1 MKRENK
7 KMTTPIVDFVK
18 TYAQGNMVRLHMP
31 GHKGHSFLGCESWD
45 ITEISGADSL
55 YEADGIIAESEANA
69 AKIFGSKCTLFSTE
83 GSSQCIRAMLYLA
96 MLNNRNQAKT
106 KKRPTIAAARNVHK
120 AFIYAA
126 TLLDFDVIWL
136 WPEEMVSSIC
146 SCIISPQ
153 QVERVLGEHQEVSAV
168 YLTSPDYL
176 GAQADI
182 REIADVCHKRD
193 VVLAVDNAHG
203 AYLKFLEPSQHPLDL
218 GADICCDSAHKT
230 LPVLT
235 GGAYLH
241 IGKKAPEVFEEQAK
255 RAMEL
260 FGSTSPSYLTMM
272 SLDLCNRY
280 LSEQYTEKL
289 RKIIE
294 LRCQYCEELEMLG
307 WRVVKSDLLKIT
319 IEIPNDIS
327 SVELT
332 QDLRKQGIESE
343 YADQNYIVLMLTP
356 ENSRQDLEQLVSAF
370 GKNPY
375 IYREKECL
383 AVNPTKQIM
392 SIREAMFSVPE
403 TIMLAEAENRICR
416 VPTVSCPPAI
426 PIGVPGELITK
437 EMISVFQYYG
447 ITQLDVVKREN

>member
-1 MKRENK
+1 MKQENN
-7 KMTTPIVDFVK
+7 KMTTPIGDFVK
-18 TYAQGNMVRLHMP
+18 TYAQSNVTRLHMP
-31 GHKGHSFLGCESWD
+31 GHKGNSFLGCESWD
-45 ITEISGADSL
+45 ITEIGGADSL

-69 AKIFGSKCTLFSTE
+69 TKLFGSKCTLFSTE
-83 GSSQCIRAMLYLA
+83 GSSQCIRAILYLA
-96 MLNNRNQAKT
+96 MLNGRNKG
-106 KKRPTIAAARNVHK
+106 KKEKRPTIAAARNVHK

-136 WPEEMVSSIC
+136 WPEEKVSSVC
-146 SCIISPQ
+146 SCSISSQ
-153 QVERVLGEHQEVSAV
+153 QVEKLLDKHPEVIAV

-182 REIADVCHKRD
+182 SGIADVCHKRD

-218 GADICCDSAHKT
+218 GVDICCDSAHKT

-241 IGKKAPEVFEEQAK
+241 VSKKAPEIFKEQAK

-260 FGSTSPSYLTMM
+260 FGSTSPSYLTMI

-289 RKIIE
+289 KATIE
-294 LRCQYCEELEMLG
+294 LRCSFCKELELLG
-307 WRVVKSDLLKIT
+307 WRVVKSDPLKIT
-319 IEIPNDIS
+319 IELPKDIS

-332 QDLRKQGIESE
+332 QDLRKQGIEYE
-343 YADQNYIVLMLTP
+343 YADQNYIVFMITP
-356 ENSRQDLEQLVSAF
+356 ENTKQDFERMVSAL
-370 GKNPY
+370 GKNPH
-375 IYREKECL
+375 IYKEKEGL
-383 AVNPTKQIM
+383 VINPTKQRM
-392 SIREAMFSVPE
+392 SIREAMLSIPE
-403 TIMLAEAENRICR
+403 NIMLNEAENRICR

-426 PIGVPGELITK
+426 PIAVPGERITR
-437 EMISVFQYYG
+437 ELISVFQYYG
-447 ITQLDVVKREN
+447 ITQLDVVKE

>member
-1 MKRENK
+1 MKQENK

-18 TYAQGNMVRLHMP
+18 KYADSNTTRLHMP
-31 GHKGHSFLGCESWD
+31 GHKGQFFLGCESWD

-69 AKIFGSKCTLFSTE
+69 TKLFGSKCTLFSTE

-96 MLNNRNQAKT
+96 MLNGRNSSKT
-106 KKRPTIAAARNVHK
+106 SKKPVIAAARNVHK

-136 WPEEMVSSIC
+136 WPEEMTSSIC
-146 SCIISPQ
+146 SCAISAK
-153 QVERVLGEHQEVSAV
+153 QVEHVLGEHEEITTV

-182 REIADVCHKRD
+182 PAIADICHKKN
-193 VVLAVDNAHG
+193 VILAVDNAHG

-241 IGKKAPEVFEEQAK
+241 ISKYAPEIFAEQAK
-255 RAMEL
+255 SAMGL

-280 LSEQYTEKL
+280 LSEQYSKRLKEL
-289 RKIIE
+289 IE
-294 LRCQYCEELEMLG
+294 LRFCYCKELELLG
-307 WRVVKSDLLKIT
+307 WKVLKSDPLKIT
-319 IEIPNDIS
+319 IEIPNGIS
-327 SVELT
+327 SFELT
-332 QDLRKQGIESE
+332 QLLRQNGIECE
-343 YADQNYIVLMLTP
+343 YADQNYIVFMLTP
-356 ENSRQDLEQLVSAF
+356 ENTKSDLKRLLSAL
-370 GKNPY
+370 GKNSY
-375 IYREKECL
+375 AYKEKAYL
-383 AVNPTKQIM
+383 SVHPTTQMM
-392 SIREAMFSVPE
+392 SIREAMFSIPE
-403 TIMLAEAENRICR
+403 TISLAEAENRICR

-426 PIGVPGELITK
+426 PIAVPGELITK
-437 EMISVFQYYG
+437 ELIATFQYYG
-447 ITQLDVVKREN
+447 ITQLDVVKI

>member
-1 MKRENK
+1 MKQENK
-7 KMTTPIVDFVK
+7 KRITPIADFVK
-18 TYAQGNMVRLHMP
+18 TYAQSNITRLHMP
-31 GHKGHSFLGCESWD
+31 GHKGQDFLGCESWD
-45 ITEISGADSL
+45 ITEIGGADSL

-69 AKIFGSKCTLFSTE
+69 TKIFDSKYTLFSTE

-96 MLNNRNQAKT
+96 MLNGRNKAKT
-106 KKRPTIAAARNVHK
+106 KTRTTIAAARNVHK

-136 WPEEMVSSIC
+136 WPEENVFSIC
-146 SCIISPQ
+146 SCVISPKQ
-153 QVERVLGEHQEVSAV
+153 IEKVLKEHQEVTAV

-176 GAQADI
+176 GAQGDI
-182 REIADVCHKRD
+182 RGIADVCHKRD

-241 IGKKAPEVFEEQAK
+241 ISKKAPEIFEEQAK

-272 SLDLCNRY
+272 SLDLCNSY

-289 RKIIE
+289 REIIK
-294 LRCQYCEELEMLG
+294 LRCSCCKELEGLG
-307 WRVVKSDLLKIT
+307 WRVLKSDSLKIT
-319 IEIPNDIS
+319 IEIPNGIS
-327 SVELT
+327 SLELT
-332 QDLRKQGIESE
+332 CKLRDKGIECE
-343 YADQNYIVLMLTP
+343 YADQNYIVFMITP
-356 ENSRQDLEQLVSAF
+356 ENTKQDLKRLVLSL
-370 GKNPY
+370 GKNQHSY
-375 IYREKECL
+375 GEKEYL
-383 AVNPTKQIM
+383 AVNITKQMM

-403 TIMLAEAENRICR
+403 TVIISEAENRICR
-416 VPTVSCPPAI
+416 VPTISCPPAI
-426 PIGVPGELITK
+426 PIAVPGEVITK
-437 EMISVFQYYG
+437 ELISIFQYYG
-447 ITQLDVVKREN
+447 ITQLDVVKE